1 MKTSTKVRRRPTD
14 LLLNILT
21 VFLVIISLFP
31 LYYMILQSLVDWS
44 SVDKTILPTS
54 LSLASYD
61 YLFNSTN
68 SSDTM
73 MWLRALGNSLL
84 VGLPVT
90 LIALSVGLLVG
101 YAMTKLKHFS
111 GKWIVFNLLLFEM
124 FFPKIMLLVPKYVIL
139 KDLANSYAGMI
150 IPTMISTWAIFM
162 YINYFETL
170 PDEVFEAARVDG
182 ANTFRILF
190 HIAMPATRPITT
202 IVFLTTF
209 MSRWNE
215 LMWDMLIAPSTQ
227 FQTLNV
233 LISTRFN
240 MMSQH
245 PGPLYAASVILT
257 VPIVVLFLCFS
268 KNFREGIH
276 FMLK

>member
-1 MKTSTKVRRRPTD
+1 MKKILKRRRPIDIFLDILT
-14 LLLNILT
+14 LLLIL
-21 VFLVIISLFP
+21 LSLFP
-31 LYYMILQSLVDWS
+31 LYYMILQSVVDWTT
-44 SVDKTILPTS
+44 VDKTIIPKN

-61 YLFNSTN
+61 YLFHSTN
-68 SSDTM
+68 SGDTM

-84 VGLPVT
+84 VCIPVT
-90 LIALSVGLLVG
+90 LVALSVGLLVG
-101 YAMTKLKHFS
+101 YAMTKLKHFN
-111 GKWIVFNLLLFEM
+111 GKRIIFNLLLFEM
-124 FFPKIMLLVPKYVIL
+124 FFPKIMLLVPKYMIL
-139 KDLANSYAGMI
+139 KDLANTYAGMI

-170 PDEVFEAARVDG
+170 PNEVFEAARVDG
-182 ANTFRILF
+182 ANTFRILY
-190 HIAMPATRPITT
+190 HIAMPATMPITT

-209 MSRWNE
+209 MQRWNE
-215 LMWDMLIAPSTQ
+215 LMWDMLIAPSTR

-240 MMSQH
+240 MMAQH

-257 VPIVVLFLCFS
+257 LPIVILFLCFS
-268 KNFREGIH
+268 RNFREGIH

>member
-1 MKTSTKVRRRPTD
+1 MKKILKQRRPIDIFLDILT
-14 LLLNILT
+14 LLLIL
-21 VFLVIISLFP
+21 VSLFP
-31 LYYMILQSLVDWS
+31 LYYMILQSVVDWTT
-44 SVDKTILPTS
+44 VDKTIIPKN

-61 YLFNSTN
+61 YLFHSTN
-68 SSDTM
+68 SGDTM

-84 VGLPVT
+84 VCIPVT
-90 LIALSVGLLVG
+90 LVALSVGLLVG
-101 YAMTKLKHFS
+101 YAMTKLKHFN
-111 GKWIVFNLLLFEM
+111 GKRIIFNLLLFEM
-124 FFPKIMLLVPKYVIL
+124 FFPKIMLLVPKYMIL
-139 KDLANSYAGMI
+139 KDLANTYSGMI

-170 PDEVFEAARVDG
+170 PNEVFEAARVDG
-182 ANTFRILF
+182 ANTFRILY
-190 HIAMPATRPITT
+190 HIAMPATLPITT

-209 MSRWNE
+209 MQRWNE
-215 LMWDMLIAPSTQ
+215 LMWDMLIAPSTR

-240 MMSQH
+240 MMAQH

-257 VPIVVLFLCFS
+257 LPIVILFLCFS
-268 KNFREGIH
+268 RNFREGIH

>member
-1 MKTSTKVRRRPTD
+1 MKKILKQRRPIDIFLDILT
-14 LLLNILT
+14 LLLIL
-21 VFLVIISLFP
+21 VSLFP
-31 LYYMILQSLVDWS
+31 LYYMVLQSVVDWTT
-44 SVDKTILPTS
+44 VDKTIIPKN

-61 YLFNSTN
+61 YLFHSTN
-68 SSDTM
+68 SGDTM

-84 VGLPVT
+84 VCIPVT
-90 LIALSVGLLVG
+90 LVALSVGLLVG
-101 YAMTKLKHFS
+101 YAMTKLKHFN
-111 GKWIVFNLLLFEM
+111 GKRIIFNLLLFEM
-124 FFPKIMLLVPKYVIL
+124 FFPKIMLLVPKYMIL
-139 KDLANSYAGMI
+139 KDLANTYSGMI

-170 PDEVFEAARVDG
+170 PNEVFEAARVDG
-182 ANTFRILF
+182 ANTFRILY
-190 HIAMPATRPITT
+190 HIAMPATLPITT

-209 MSRWNE
+209 MQRWNE
-215 LMWDMLIAPSTQ
+215 LMWDMLIAPSTR

-240 MMSQH
+240 MMAQH

-257 VPIVVLFLCFS
+257 LPIVILFLCFS
-268 KNFREGIH
+268 RNFREGIH

>member
-1 MKTSTKVRRRPTD
+1 MKKILKRRRPIDIFLDILT
-14 LLLNILT
+14 LLLIL
-21 VFLVIISLFP
+21 VSLFP
-31 LYYMILQSLVDWS
+31 LYYMTLQSVVDWTT
-44 SVDKTILPTS
+44 VDKTIIPKN

-61 YLFNSTN
+61 YLFHSTN
-68 SSDTM
+68 SGDTM

-84 VGLPVT
+84 VCIPVT
-90 LIALSVGLLVG
+90 LVALSVGLLVG
-101 YAMTKLKHFS
+101 YAMTKLKHFN
-111 GKWIVFNLLLFEM
+111 GKRIIFNLLLFEM
-124 FFPKIMLLVPKYVIL
+124 FFPKIMLLVPKYMIL
-139 KDLANSYAGMI
+139 KDLANTYAGMI

-170 PDEVFEAARVDG
+170 PNEVFEAARVDG
-182 ANTFRILF
+182 ANTFRILY
-190 HIAMPATRPITT
+190 HIAMPATLPITT

-209 MSRWNE
+209 MQRWNE
-215 LMWDMLIAPSTQ
+215 LMWDMLIAPSTR

-240 MMSQH
+240 MMAQH

-257 VPIVVLFLCFS
+257 LPIVILFLCFS
-268 KNFREGIH
+268 RNFREGIH

>member
-1 MKTSTKVRRRPTD
+1 MKKILKQRRPIDIFLDILT
-14 LLLNILT
+14 LLLIL
-21 VFLVIISLFP
+21 VSLFP
-31 LYYMILQSLVDWS
+31 LYYMTLQSVVDWTT
-44 SVDKTILPTS
+44 VDKTIIPKN

-61 YLFNSTN
+61 YLFRSTN
-68 SSDTM
+68 SGDTM

-84 VGLPVT
+84 VCIPVT
-90 LIALSVGLLVG
+90 LVALSVGLLVG

-111 GKWIVFNLLLFEM
+111 GKRIIFNLLLFEM
-124 FFPKIMLLVPKYVIL
+124 FFPKIMLLVPKYMIL
-139 KDLANSYAGMI
+139 KDLANTYAGMI

-170 PDEVFEAARVDG
+170 PNEVFEAARVDG
-182 ANTFRILF
+182 ANTFRILY
-190 HIAMPATRPITT
+190 HIAMPATLPITT

-209 MSRWNE
+209 MQRWNE
-215 LMWDMLIAPSTQ
+215 LMWDMLIAPSTR

-240 MMSQH
+240 MMAQH

-257 VPIVVLFLCFS
+257 LPIVILFLCFS
-268 KNFREGIH
+268 RNFREGIH

>member
-1 MKTSTKVRRRPTD
+1 MKKILKQRRPIDIFLDILT
-14 LLLNILT
+14 LLLIL
-21 VFLVIISLFP
+21 VSLFP
-31 LYYMILQSLVDWS
+31 LYYMILQSVVDWTT
-44 SVDKTILPTS
+44 VDKTIIPKN

-61 YLFNSTN
+61 YLFHSTN
-68 SSDTM
+68 SGDTM

-84 VGLPVT
+84 VCIPVT
-90 LIALSVGLLVG
+90 LVALSVGLLVG
-101 YAMTKLKHFS
+101 YAMTKLKHFN
-111 GKWIVFNLLLFEM
+111 GKRIVFNLLLFEM
-124 FFPKIMLLVPKYVIL
+124 FFPKIMLLVPKYMIL
-139 KDLANSYAGMI
+139 KDLANTYAGMI

-170 PDEVFEAARVDG
+170 PNEVFEAARVDG
-182 ANTFRILF
+182 ANTFRILY
-190 HIAMPATRPITT
+190 HIAMPATLPITT

-209 MSRWNE
+209 MQRWNE
-215 LMWDMLIAPSTQ
+215 LMWDMLIAPSTR

-240 MMSQH
+240 MMAQH

-257 VPIVVLFLCFS
+257 LPIVILFLCFS
-268 KNFREGIH
+268 RNFREGIH

>member
-1 MKTSTKVRRRPTD
+1 MKKILKRRRPIDIFLDILT
-14 LLLNILT
+14 LLLIL
-21 VFLVIISLFP
+21 VSLFP
-31 LYYMILQSLVDWS
+31 LYYMILQSVVDWTT
-44 SVDKTILPTS
+44 VDKTIIPKN

-61 YLFNSTN
+61 YLFHSTN
-68 SSDTM
+68 SGDTM

-84 VGLPVT
+84 VCIPVT
-90 LIALSVGLLVG
+90 LVALSVGLLVG
-101 YAMTKLKHFS
+101 YAMTKLKHFN
-111 GKWIVFNLLLFEM
+111 GKLIIFNLLLFEM
-124 FFPKIMLLVPKYVIL
+124 FFPKIMLLVPKYMIL
-139 KDLANSYAGMI
+139 KDLANTYAGMI

-170 PDEVFEAARVDG
+170 PNEVFEAARVDG
-182 ANTFRILF
+182 ANTFRILY
-190 HIAMPATRPITT
+190 HIAMPATLPITT

-209 MSRWNE
+209 MQRWNE
-215 LMWDMLIAPSTQ
+215 LMWDMLIAPSTR

-240 MMSQH
+240 MMAQH

-257 VPIVVLFLCFS
+257 LPIVILFLCFS
-268 KNFREGIH
+268 RNFREGIH

>member
-1 MKTSTKVRRRPTD
+1 MKKILKRRRLIDIFLDILT
-14 LLLNILT
+14 LLLIL
-21 VFLVIISLFP
+21 VSLFP
-31 LYYMILQSLVDWS
+31 LYYMILQSVVDWTT
-44 SVDKTILPTS
+44 VDKTIIPKN

-61 YLFNSTN
+61 YLFHSTN
-68 SSDTM
+68 SGDTM

-84 VGLPVT
+84 VCIPVT
-90 LIALSVGLLVG
+90 LVALSVGLLVG
-101 YAMTKLKHFS
+101 YAMTKLKHFN
-111 GKWIVFNLLLFEM
+111 GKRIIFNLLLFEM
-124 FFPKIMLLVPKYVIL
+124 FFPKIMLLVPKYMIL
-139 KDLANSYAGMI
+139 KDLANTYSGMI

-170 PDEVFEAARVDG
+170 PNEVFEAARVDG
-182 ANTFRILF
+182 ANTFRILY
-190 HIAMPATRPITT
+190 HIAMPATLPITT

-209 MSRWNE
+209 MQRWNE
-215 LMWDMLIAPSTQ
+215 LMWDMLIAPSTR

-240 MMSQH
+240 MMAQH

-257 VPIVVLFLCFS
+257 LPIVILFLCFS
-268 KNFREGIH
+268 RNFREGIH

>member
-1 MKTSTKVRRRPTD
+1 MTRMKKRKRPVD
-14 LLLNILT
+14 LFLNILT
-21 VFLVIISLFP
+21 VILIIVSLFP
-31 LYYMILQSLVDWS
+31 LYYMVLQSVVDWS
-44 SVDKTILPTS
+44 SVDKTILPTN
-54 LSLASYD
+54 LSLASYN
-61 YLFNSTN
+61 YLFSATN
-68 SSDTM
+68 SRDSL
-73 MWLRALGNSLL
+73 MWVRALGNSLL
-84 VGLPVT
+84 VGFPVT
-90 LIALSVGLLVG
+90 IIALSVGLLVG
-101 YAMTKLKHFS
+101 YAMTKLKHFG

-170 PDEVFEAARVDG
+170 PDDVFEAARVDG
-182 ANTFRILF
+182 ANTFHLLL
-190 HIAMPATRPITT
+190 HIAAPATRPITT

-257 VPIVVLFLCFS
+257 LPIVILFLCFS

>member
-1 MKTSTKVRRRPTD
+1 MKKILKQRRPIDIFLDILT
-14 LLLNILT
+14 LLLIL
-21 VFLVIISLFP
+21 VSLFP
-31 LYYMILQSLVDWS
+31 LYYMILQSVVDWTT
-44 SVDKTILPTS
+44 VDKTIIPKN

-61 YLFNSTN
+61 YLFHSTN
-68 SSDTM
+68 SGDTM

-84 VGLPVT
+84 VCIPVT
-90 LIALSVGLLVG
+90 LVALSVGLLVG
-101 YAMTKLKHFS
+101 YAMTKLKHFN
-111 GKWIVFNLLLFEM
+111 GKRIIFNLLLFEM
-124 FFPKIMLLVPKYVIL
+124 FFPKIMLLVPKYMIL
-139 KDLANSYAGMI
+139 KDLANTYAGMI

-170 PDEVFEAARVDG
+170 PNEVFEAARVDG
-182 ANTFRILF
+182 ANTFRILY
-190 HIAMPATRPITT
+190 HIAMPATLPITT

-209 MSRWNE
+209 MQRWNE
-215 LMWDMLIAPSTQ
+215 LMWDMLIAPSTR

-240 MMSQH
+240 MMAQH

-257 VPIVVLFLCFS
+257 LPIVILFLCFS
-268 KNFREGIH
+268 RNFREGIH

>member
-1 MKTSTKVRRRPTD
+1 MKKILKQRRPIDIFLDILT
-14 LLLNILT
+14 LLLIL
-21 VFLVIISLFP
+21 VSLFP
-31 LYYMILQSLVDWS
+31 LYYMTLQSVVDWTT
-44 SVDKTILPTS
+44 VDKTIVPKN

-61 YLFNSTN
+61 YLFHSTN
-68 SSDTM
+68 SGDTM

-84 VGLPVT
+84 VCIPVT
-90 LIALSVGLLVG
+90 LVALSVGLLVG

-111 GKWIVFNLLLFEM
+111 GKRIIFNLLLFEM
-124 FFPKIMLLVPKYVIL
+124 FFPKIMLLVPKYMIL
-139 KDLANSYAGMI
+139 KDLANTYAGMI

-170 PDEVFEAARVDG
+170 PNEVFEAARVDG
-182 ANTFRILF
+182 ANTFRILY
-190 HIAMPATRPITT
+190 HIAMPATLPITT

-209 MSRWNE
+209 MQRWNE
-215 LMWDMLIAPSTQ
+215 LMWDMLIAPSTR

-240 MMSQH
+240 MMAQH

-257 VPIVVLFLCFS
+257 LPIVILFLCFS
-268 KNFREGIH
+268 RNFREGIH

>member
-1 MKTSTKVRRRPTD
+1 MKKILKRRRPIDIFLDILT
-14 LLLNILT
+14 LLLIL
-21 VFLVIISLFP
+21 VSLFP
-31 LYYMILQSLVDWS
+31 LYYMTLQSVVDWTT
-44 SVDKTILPTS
+44 VDKTIIPKN

-61 YLFNSTN
+61 YLFHSTN
-68 SSDTM
+68 SGDTM

-84 VGLPVT
+84 VCIPVT
-90 LIALSVGLLVG
+90 LVALSVGLLVG

-111 GKWIVFNLLLFEM
+111 GKRIIFNLLLFEM
-124 FFPKIMLLVPKYVIL
+124 FFPKIMLLVPKYMIL
-139 KDLANSYAGMI
+139 KDLANTYAGMI

-170 PDEVFEAARVDG
+170 PNEVFEAARVDG
-182 ANTFRILF
+182 ANTFRILY
-190 HIAMPATRPITT
+190 HIAMPATLPITT

-209 MSRWNE
+209 MQRWNE
-215 LMWDMLIAPSTQ
+215 LMWDMLIAPSTR

-240 MMSQH
+240 MMAQH
-245 PGPLYAASVILT
+245 PRPLYAASVILT
-257 VPIVVLFLCFS
+257 LPIVILFLCFS
-268 KNFREGIH
+268 RNFREGIH

>member
-1 MKTSTKVRRRPTD
+1 MKKILKRRRPLDIFLDILT
-14 LLLNILT
+14 LLLIL
-21 VFLVIISLFP
+21 VSLFP
-31 LYYMILQSLVDWS
+31 LYYMILQSVVDWTT
-44 SVDKTILPTS
+44 VDKTIIPKN

-61 YLFNSTN
+61 YLFHSTN
-68 SSDTM
+68 SGDTM

-84 VGLPVT
+84 VCIPVT
-90 LIALSVGLLVG
+90 LVALSVGLLVG
-101 YAMTKLKHFS
+101 YAMTKLKHFN
-111 GKWIVFNLLLFEM
+111 GKRIIFNLLLFEM
-124 FFPKIMLLVPKYVIL
+124 FFPKIMLLVPKYMIL
-139 KDLANSYAGMI
+139 KDLANTYAGMI

-170 PDEVFEAARVDG
+170 PNEVFEAARVDG
-182 ANTFRILF
+182 ANTFRILY
-190 HIAMPATRPITT
+190 HIAMPATLPITT

-209 MSRWNE
+209 MQRWNE
-215 LMWDMLIAPSTQ
+215 LMWDMLIAPSTR

-240 MMSQH
+240 MMAQH

-257 VPIVVLFLCFS
+257 LPIVILFLCFS
-268 KNFREGIH
+268 RNFREGIH

>member
-1 MKTSTKVRRRPTD
+1 MKKILKRRKPVDIFLDILT
-14 LLLNILT
+14 LLLIL
-21 VFLVIISLFP
+21 VSLFP
-31 LYYMILQSLVDWS
+31 LYYMTLQSVVDWTT
-44 SVDKTILPTS
+44 VDKTIIPKN

-61 YLFNSTN
+61 YLFRSTN
-68 SSDTM
+68 SGDTM

-84 VGLPVT
+84 VCIPVT
-90 LIALSVGLLVG
+90 LVALSVGLLVG
-101 YAMTKLKHFS
+101 YAMTKLKHFN
-111 GKWIVFNLLLFEM
+111 GKRIIFNLLLFEM
-124 FFPKIMLLVPKYVIL
+124 FFPKIMLLVPKYMIL
-139 KDLANSYAGMI
+139 KDLANTYAGMI

-170 PDEVFEAARVDG
+170 PNEVFEAARVDG
-182 ANTFRILF
+182 ANTFRILY
-190 HIAMPATRPITT
+190 HIAMPATLPITT

-209 MSRWNE
+209 MQRWNE
-215 LMWDMLIAPSTQ
+215 LMWDMLIAPSTR

-240 MMSQH
+240 MMAQH

-257 VPIVVLFLCFS
+257 LPIVILFLCFS
-268 KNFREGIH
+268 RNFREGIH

>member
-1 MKTSTKVRRRPTD
+1 MKKILKRRRPIDIFLDILT
-14 LLLNILT
+14 LLLIL
-21 VFLVIISLFP
+21 VSLFP
-31 LYYMILQSLVDWS
+31 LYYMILQSVVDWTT
-44 SVDKTILPTS
+44 VDKTIIPKN

-61 YLFNSTN
+61 YLFHSTN
-68 SSDTM
+68 SGDTM

-84 VGLPVT
+84 VCIPVT
-90 LIALSVGLLVG
+90 LVALSVGLLVG
-101 YAMTKLKHFS
+101 YAMTKLKHFN
-111 GKWIVFNLLLFEM
+111 GKRIIFNLLLFEM
-124 FFPKIMLLVPKYVIL
+124 FFPKIMLLVPKYMIL
-139 KDLANSYAGMI
+139 KDLANTYAGMI

-170 PDEVFEAARVDG
+170 PNEVFEAARVDG
-182 ANTFRILF
+182 ANTFRILC
-190 HIAMPATRPITT
+190 HIAMPATLPITT

-209 MSRWNE
+209 MQRWNE
-215 LMWDMLIAPSTQ
+215 LMWDMLIAPSTR

-240 MMSQH
+240 MMAQH

-257 VPIVVLFLCFS
+257 LPIVILFLCFS
-268 KNFREGIH
+268 RNFREGIH

>member
-1 MKTSTKVRRRPTD
+1 MKKILKRRRPIDIFLDILT
-14 LLLNILT
+14 LLLIL
-21 VFLVIISLFP
+21 VSLFP
-31 LYYMILQSLVDWS
+31 LYYMILQSVVDWTT
-44 SVDKTILPTS
+44 VDKTIIPKN

-61 YLFNSTN
+61 YLFHSTN
-68 SSDTM
+68 SGDTM

-84 VGLPVT
+84 VCIPVT
-90 LIALSVGLLVG
+90 LVALSVGLLVG
-101 YAMTKLKHFS
+101 YAMTKLKHFN
-111 GKWIVFNLLLFEM
+111 GKRIVFNLLLFEM
-124 FFPKIMLLVPKYVIL
+124 FFPKIMLLVPKYMIL
-139 KDLANSYAGMI
+139 KDLANTYAGMI

-170 PDEVFEAARVDG
+170 PNEVFEAARVDG
-182 ANTFRILF
+182 ANTFRILY
-190 HIAMPATRPITT
+190 HIAMPATMPITT

-209 MSRWNE
+209 MQRWNE
-215 LMWDMLIAPSTQ
+215 LMWDMLIAPSTR

-240 MMSQH
+240 MMAQH

-257 VPIVVLFLCFS
+257 LPIVILFLCFS
-268 KNFREGIH
+268 RNFREGIH

>member
-1 MKTSTKVRRRPTD
+1 MKKILKRRRPIDIFLDILT
-14 LLLNILT
+14 LLLIL
-21 VFLVIISLFP
+21 VSLFP
-31 LYYMILQSLVDWS
+31 LYYMILQSVVDWTT
-44 SVDKTILPTS
+44 VDKTIIPKN

-61 YLFNSTN
+61 YLFHSTN
-68 SSDTM
+68 SGDTM

-84 VGLPVT
+84 VCIPVT
-90 LIALSVGLLVG
+90 LVALSVGLLVG

-111 GKWIVFNLLLFEM
+111 GKLIIFNLLLFEM
-124 FFPKIMLLVPKYVIL
+124 FFPKIMLLVPKYMIL
-139 KDLANSYAGMI
+139 KDLANTYAGMI

-170 PDEVFEAARVDG
+170 PNEVFEAARVDG
-182 ANTFRILF
+182 ANTFRILY
-190 HIAMPATRPITT
+190 HIAMPATLPITT

-209 MSRWNE
+209 MQRWNE
-215 LMWDMLIAPSTQ
+215 LMWDMLIAPSTR

-240 MMSQH
+240 MMAQH

-257 VPIVVLFLCFS
+257 LPIVILFLCFS
-268 KNFREGIH
+268 RNFREGIH

>member
-1 MKTSTKVRRRPTD
+1 MKKILKRRRPIDIFLDILT
-14 LLLNILT
+14 LLLIL
-21 VFLVIISLFP
+21 VSLFP
-31 LYYMILQSLVDWS
+31 LYYMILQSVVDWTT
-44 SVDKTILPTS
+44 VDKTIIPKN

-61 YLFNSTN
+61 YLFHSTN
-68 SSDTM
+68 SGDTM

-84 VGLPVT
+84 VCIPVT
-90 LIALSVGLLVG
+90 LVALSVGLLVG
-101 YAMTKLKHFS
+101 YAMTKLKHFN
-111 GKWIVFNLLLFEM
+111 GKRLIFNLLLFEM
-124 FFPKIMLLVPKYVIL
+124 FFPKIMLLVPKYMIL
-139 KDLANSYAGMI
+139 KDLANTYAGMI

-170 PDEVFEAARVDG
+170 PNEVFEAARVDG
-182 ANTFRILF
+182 ANTFRILY
-190 HIAMPATRPITT
+190 HIAMPATLPITT

-209 MSRWNE
+209 MQRWNE
-215 LMWDMLIAPSTQ
+215 LMWDMLIAPSTR

-240 MMSQH
+240 MMAQH

-257 VPIVVLFLCFS
+257 LPIVILFLCFS
-268 KNFREGIH
+268 RNFREGIH

>member
-1 MKTSTKVRRRPTD
+1 MKKILKQRRPIDIFLDILT
-14 LLLNILT
+14 LLLIL
-21 VFLVIISLFP
+21 VSLFP
-31 LYYMILQSLVDWS
+31 LYYMILQSVVDWTT
-44 SVDKTILPTS
+44 VDKTIIPKN

-61 YLFNSTN
+61 YLFHSTN
-68 SSDTM
+68 SGDTM

-84 VGLPVT
+84 VCIPVT
-90 LIALSVGLLVG
+90 LVALSVGLLVG

-111 GKWIVFNLLLFEM
+111 GKRIIFNLLLFEM
-124 FFPKIMLLVPKYVIL
+124 FFPKIMLLVPKYMIL
-139 KDLANSYAGMI
+139 KDLANTYAGMI

-170 PDEVFEAARVDG
+170 PNEVFEAARVDG
-182 ANTFRILF
+182 AYTFRILF
-190 HIAMPATRPITT
+190 HIAMPATLPITT

-209 MSRWNE
+209 MQRWNE
-215 LMWDMLIAPSTQ
+215 LMWDMLIAPSTR

-240 MMSQH
+240 MMAQH

-257 VPIVVLFLCFS
+257 LPIVILFLCFS
-268 KNFREGIH
+268 RNFREGIH

>member
-1 MKTSTKVRRRPTD
+1 MKKILKRRRPIDIFLDILT
-14 LLLNILT
+14 LLLIL
-21 VFLVIISLFP
+21 VSLFP
-31 LYYMILQSLVDWS
+31 LYYMILQSVVDWTT
-44 SVDKTILPTS
+44 VDKTIIPKN

-61 YLFNSTN
+61 YLFHSTN
-68 SSDTM
+68 SGDTM

-84 VGLPVT
+84 VCIPVT
-90 LIALSVGLLVG
+90 LVALSVGLLVG
-101 YAMTKLKHFS
+101 YAMTKLKHFN
-111 GKWIVFNLLLFEM
+111 GKRIIFNLLLFEM
-124 FFPKIMLLVPKYVIL
+124 FFPKIMLLVPKYMIL
-139 KDLANSYAGMI
+139 KDLANTYAGMI

-170 PDEVFEAARVDG
+170 PNEVFEAARVDG
-182 ANTFRILF
+182 ANTFRILY
-190 HIAMPATRPITT
+190 HIAMPATMPITT

-209 MSRWNE
+209 MQRWNE
-215 LMWDMLIAPSTQ
+215 LMWDMLIAPSTR

-240 MMSQH
+240 MMAQH

-257 VPIVVLFLCFS
+257 LPIVILFLCFS
-268 KNFREGIH
+268 RNFREGIH

>member
-1 MKTSTKVRRRPTD
+1 MKKILKRRRPIDIFLDILT
-14 LLLNILT
+14 LLLIL
-21 VFLVIISLFP
+21 VSLFP
-31 LYYMILQSLVDWS
+31 LYYMILQSVVDWTT
-44 SVDKTILPTS
+44 VDKTILPKN

-61 YLFNSTN
+61 YLFHSTN
-68 SSDTM
+68 SGDTM

-84 VGLPVT
+84 VCIPVT
-90 LIALSVGLLVG
+90 LVALSVGLLVG
-101 YAMTKLKHFS
+101 YAMTKLKHFN
-111 GKWIVFNLLLFEM
+111 GKRIIFNLLLFEM
-124 FFPKIMLLVPKYVIL
+124 FFPKIMLLVPKYMIL
-139 KDLANSYAGMI
+139 KDLANTYAGMI

-170 PDEVFEAARVDG
+170 PNEVFEAARVDG
-182 ANTFRILF
+182 ANTFRILY
-190 HIAMPATRPITT
+190 HIAMPATLPITT

-209 MSRWNE
+209 MQRWNE
-215 LMWDMLIAPSTQ
+215 LMWDMLIAPSTR

-240 MMSQH
+240 MMAQH

-257 VPIVVLFLCFS
+257 LPIVILFLCFS
-268 KNFREGIH
+268 RNFREGIH

>member
-1 MKTSTKVRRRPTD
+1 MKKILKRRRPIDIFLDILT
-14 LLLNILT
+14 LLLIL
-21 VFLVIISLFP
+21 VSLFP
-31 LYYMILQSLVDWS
+31 LYYMTLQSVVDWTT
-44 SVDKTILPTS
+44 VDKTIIPKN

-61 YLFNSTN
+61 YLFHSTN
-68 SSDTM
+68 SGDTM

-84 VGLPVT
+84 VCIPVT
-90 LIALSVGLLVG
+90 LVALAVGLLVG
-101 YAMTKLKHFS
+101 YAMTKLKHFN
-111 GKWIVFNLLLFEM
+111 GKRIIFNLLLFEM
-124 FFPKIMLLVPKYVIL
+124 FFPKIMLLVPKYMIL
-139 KDLANSYAGMI
+139 KDLANTYAGMI

-170 PDEVFEAARVDG
+170 PNEVFEAARVDG
-182 ANTFRILF
+182 ANTFRILY
-190 HIAMPATRPITT
+190 HIAMPATLPITT

-209 MSRWNE
+209 MQRWNE
-215 LMWDMLIAPSTQ
+215 LMWDMLIAPSTR

-240 MMSQH
+240 MMAQH

-257 VPIVVLFLCFS
+257 LPIVILFLCFS
-268 KNFREGIH
+268 RNFREGIH

>member
-1 MKTSTKVRRRPTD
+1 MKKILKQRRPIDIFLDILT
-14 LLLNILT
+14 LLLIL
-21 VFLVIISLFP
+21 VSLFP
-31 LYYMILQSLVDWS
+31 LYYMILQSVVDWTT
-44 SVDKTILPTS
+44 VDKTIIPKN

-61 YLFNSTN
+61 YLFHSTN
-68 SSDTM
+68 SGDTM

-84 VGLPVT
+84 VCIPVT
-90 LIALSVGLLVG
+90 LVALSVGLLVG

-111 GKWIVFNLLLFEM
+111 GKRIIFNLLLFEM
-124 FFPKIMLLVPKYVIL
+124 FFPKIMLLVPKYMIL
-139 KDLANSYAGMI
+139 KDLANTYAGMI

-170 PDEVFEAARVDG
+170 PNEVFEAARVDG
-182 ANTFRILF
+182 ANTFRILY
-190 HIAMPATRPITT
+190 HIAMPATLPITT

-209 MSRWNE
+209 MQRWNE
-215 LMWDMLIAPSTQ
+215 LMWDMLIAPSTR

-240 MMSQH
+240 MMAQH

-257 VPIVVLFLCFS
+257 LPIVILFLCFS
-268 KNFREGIH
+268 RNFREGIH

>member
-1 MKTSTKVRRRPTD
+1 MKKILKRRKPIDIFLDILT
-14 LLLNILT
+14 LLLIL
-21 VFLVIISLFP
+21 VSLFP
-31 LYYMILQSLVDWS
+31 LYYMILQSVVDWTT
-44 SVDKTILPTS
+44 VDKTIIPKN

-61 YLFNSTN
+61 YLFHSTN
-68 SSDTM
+68 SGDTM

-84 VGLPVT
+84 VCIPVT
-90 LIALSVGLLVG
+90 LVALSVGLLVG
-101 YAMTKLKHFS
+101 YAMTKLKHFN
-111 GKWIVFNLLLFEM
+111 GKRLIFNLLLFEM
-124 FFPKIMLLVPKYVIL
+124 FFPKIMLLVPKYMIL
-139 KDLANSYAGMI
+139 KDLANTYAGMI

-170 PDEVFEAARVDG
+170 PNEVFEAARVDG
-182 ANTFRILF
+182 ANTFRILY
-190 HIAMPATRPITT
+190 HIAMPATLPITT

-209 MSRWNE
+209 MQRWNE
-215 LMWDMLIAPSTQ
+215 LMWDMLIAPSTR

-240 MMSQH
+240 MMAQH

-257 VPIVVLFLCFS
+257 LPIVILFLCFS
-268 KNFREGIH
+268 RNFREGIH

>member
-1 MKTSTKVRRRPTD
+1 MKKILKRRRPIDIFLDILT
-14 LLLNILT
+14 LLLIL
-21 VFLVIISLFP
+21 VSLFP
-31 LYYMILQSLVDWS
+31 LYYMILQSVVDWTT
-44 SVDKTILPTS
+44 VDKTIIPKN

-61 YLFNSTN
+61 YLFHSTN
-68 SSDTM
+68 SGDTM

-84 VGLPVT
+84 VCIPVT
-90 LIALSVGLLVG
+90 LVALSVGLLVG
-101 YAMTKLKHFS
+101 YAMTKLKHFN
-111 GKWIVFNLLLFEM
+111 GKRIVFNLLLFEM
-124 FFPKIMLLVPKYVIL
+124 FFPKIMLLVPKYMIL
-139 KDLANSYAGMI
+139 KDLANTYAGMI

-170 PDEVFEAARVDG
+170 PNEVFEAARVDG
-182 ANTFRILF
+182 ANTFRILY
-190 HIAMPATRPITT
+190 HIAMPATLPITT

-209 MSRWNE
+209 MQRWNE
-215 LMWDMLIAPSTQ
+215 LMWDMLIAPSTR

-240 MMSQH
+240 MMAQH

-257 VPIVVLFLCFS
+257 LPIVILFLCFS
-268 KNFREGIH
+268 RNFREGIH

>member
-1 MKTSTKVRRRPTD
+1 MKKILKRRRPIDIFLDILT
-14 LLLNILT
+14 LLLIL
-21 VFLVIISLFP
+21 VSLFP
-31 LYYMILQSLVDWS
+31 LYYMILQSVVDWTT
-44 SVDKTILPTS
+44 VDKTIIPKN

-61 YLFNSTN
+61 YLFHSTN
-68 SSDTM
+68 SGDTM

-84 VGLPVT
+84 VCIPVT
-90 LIALSVGLLVG
+90 LVALSVGLLVG
-101 YAMTKLKHFS
+101 YAMTKLKHFN
-111 GKWIVFNLLLFEM
+111 GKRIIFNLLLFEM
-124 FFPKIMLLVPKYVIL
+124 FFPKIMLLVPKYMIL
-139 KDLANSYAGMI
+139 KDLANTYSGMI

-170 PDEVFEAARVDG
+170 PNEVFEAARVDG
-182 ANTFRILF
+182 ANTFRILY
-190 HIAMPATRPITT
+190 HIAMPATLPITT

-209 MSRWNE
+209 MQRWNE
-215 LMWDMLIAPSTQ
+215 LMWDMLIAPSTR

-240 MMSQH
+240 MMAQH

-257 VPIVVLFLCFS
+257 LPIVILFLCFS
-268 KNFREGIH
+268 RNFREGIH

>member
-1 MKTSTKVRRRPTD
+1 MKKILKRRKPVDIFLDILT
-14 LLLNILT
+14 LLLIL
-21 VFLVIISLFP
+21 VSLFP
-31 LYYMILQSLVDWS
+31 LYYMTLQSVVDWTT
-44 SVDKTILPTS
+44 VDKTIVPKN

-61 YLFNSTN
+61 YLFHSTN
-68 SSDTM
+68 SGDTM

-84 VGLPVT
+84 VCIPVT
-90 LIALSVGLLVG
+90 LVALSVGLLVG

-111 GKWIVFNLLLFEM
+111 GKRIIFNLLLFEM
-124 FFPKIMLLVPKYVIL
+124 FFPKIMLLVPKYMIL
-139 KDLANSYAGMI
+139 KDLANTYAGMI

-170 PDEVFEAARVDG
+170 PNEVFEAARVDG
-182 ANTFRILF
+182 ANTFRILY
-190 HIAMPATRPITT
+190 HIAMPATLPITT

-209 MSRWNE
+209 MQRWNE
-215 LMWDMLIAPSTQ
+215 LMWDMLIAPSTR

-240 MMSQH
+240 MMAQH

-257 VPIVVLFLCFS
+257 LPIVILFLCFS
-268 KNFREGIH
+268 RNFREGIH

>member
-1 MKTSTKVRRRPTD
+1 MKKILKQRRPIDIFLDILT
-14 LLLNILT
+14 LLLIL
-21 VFLVIISLFP
+21 VSLFP
-31 LYYMILQSLVDWS
+31 LYYMILQSVVDWTT
-44 SVDKTILPTS
+44 VDKTIIPKN

-61 YLFNSTN
+61 YLFHSTN
-68 SSDTM
+68 SGDTM

-84 VGLPVT
+84 VCIPVT
-90 LIALSVGLLVG
+90 LVALSVGLLVG
-101 YAMTKLKHFS
+101 YAMTKLKHFN
-111 GKWIVFNLLLFEM
+111 GKRLIFNLLLFEM
-124 FFPKIMLLVPKYVIL
+124 FFPKIMLLVPKYMIL
-139 KDLANSYAGMI
+139 KDLANTYAGMI

-170 PDEVFEAARVDG
+170 PNEVFEAARVDG
-182 ANTFRILF
+182 ANTFRILY
-190 HIAMPATRPITT
+190 HIAMPATLPITT

-209 MSRWNE
+209 MQRWNE
-215 LMWDMLIAPSTQ
+215 LMWDMLIAPSTR

-240 MMSQH
+240 MMAQH

-257 VPIVVLFLCFS
+257 LPIVILFLCFS
-268 KNFREGIH
+268 RNFREGIH

>member
-1 MKTSTKVRRRPTD
+1 MKKILKRRRPIDIFLDILT
-14 LLLNILT
+14 LLLIL
-21 VFLVIISLFP
+21 VSLFP
-31 LYYMILQSLVDWS
+31 LYYMILQSVVDWTT
-44 SVDKTILPTS
+44 VDKTIIPKN

-61 YLFNSTN
+61 YLFHSTN
-68 SSDTM
+68 SGDTM

-84 VGLPVT
+84 VCIPVT
-90 LIALSVGLLVG
+90 LVALSVGLLVG

-111 GKWIVFNLLLFEM
+111 GKIIIFNLLLFEM
-124 FFPKIMLLVPKYVIL
+124 FFPKIMLLVPKYMIL
-139 KDLANSYAGMI
+139 KDLANTYAGMI

-170 PDEVFEAARVDG
+170 PNEVFEAARVDG
-182 ANTFRILF
+182 ANTFRILY
-190 HIAMPATRPITT
+190 HIAMPATLPITT

-209 MSRWNE
+209 MQRWNE
-215 LMWDMLIAPSTQ
+215 LMWDMLIAPSTR

-240 MMSQH
+240 MMAQH

-257 VPIVVLFLCFS
+257 LPIVILFLCFS
-268 KNFREGIH
+268 RNFREGIH

>member
-1 MKTSTKVRRRPTD
+1 MKKILKRRRPIDIFLDILT
-14 LLLNILT
+14 LLLIL
-21 VFLVIISLFP
+21 VSLFP
-31 LYYMILQSLVDWS
+31 LYYMILQSVVDWTT
-44 SVDKTILPTS
+44 VDKTIIPKN

-61 YLFNSTN
+61 YLFHSTN
-68 SSDTM
+68 SGDTM

-84 VGLPVT
+84 VCIPVT
-90 LIALSVGLLVG
+90 LVALSVGLLVG
-101 YAMTKLKHFS
+101 YAMTKLKHFG
-111 GKWIVFNLLLFEM
+111 GKRIIFNLLLFEM
-124 FFPKIMLLVPKYVIL
+124 FFPKIMLLVPKYMIL
-139 KDLANSYAGMI
+139 KDLANTYAGMI

-170 PDEVFEAARVDG
+170 PNEVFEAARVDG
-182 ANTFRILF
+182 ANTFRILY
-190 HIAMPATRPITT
+190 HIAMPATLPITT

-209 MSRWNE
+209 MQRWNE
-215 LMWDMLIAPSTQ
+215 LMWDMLIAPSTR

-240 MMSQH
+240 MMAQH

-257 VPIVVLFLCFS
+257 LPIVILFLCFS
-268 KNFREGIH
+268 RNFREGIH

>member
-1 MKTSTKVRRRPTD
+1 MKKILKRRRPIDIFLDILT
-14 LLLNILT
+14 LLLIL
-21 VFLVIISLFP
+21 VSLFP
-31 LYYMILQSLVDWS
+31 LYYMTLQSVVDWTT
-44 SVDKTILPTS
+44 VDKTIIPKN

-61 YLFNSTN
+61 YLFHSTN
-68 SSDTM
+68 SGDTM

-84 VGLPVT
+84 VCIPVT
-90 LIALSVGLLVG
+90 LVALSVGLLVG
-101 YAMTKLKHFS
+101 YAMTKLKHFN
-111 GKWIVFNLLLFEM
+111 GKRIIFNLLLFEM
-124 FFPKIMLLVPKYVIL
+124 FFPKIMLLVPKYMIL
-139 KDLANSYAGMI
+139 KDLANTYSGMI

-170 PDEVFEAARVDG
+170 PNEVFEAARVDG
-182 ANTFRILF
+182 ANTFRILY
-190 HIAMPATRPITT
+190 HIAMPATLPITT

-209 MSRWNE
+209 MQRWNE
-215 LMWDMLIAPSTQ
+215 LMWDMLIAPSTR

-240 MMSQH
+240 MMAQH

-257 VPIVVLFLCFS
+257 LPIVILFLCFS
-268 KNFREGIH
+268 RNFREGIH

>member
-1 MKTSTKVRRRPTD
+1 MKKILKRRRPIDIFLDILT
-14 LLLNILT
+14 LLLIL
-21 VFLVIISLFP
+21 VSLFP
-31 LYYMILQSLVDWS
+31 LYYMILQSVVDWTT
-44 SVDKTILPTS
+44 VDKTIIPKN

-61 YLFNSTN
+61 YLFHSTN
-68 SSDTM
+68 SGDTM

-84 VGLPVT
+84 VCIPVT
-90 LIALSVGLLVG
+90 LVALSVGLLVG
-101 YAMTKLKHFS
+101 YTMTKLKHFS
-111 GKWIVFNLLLFEM
+111 GKRIIFNLLLFEM
-124 FFPKIMLLVPKYVIL
+124 FFPKIMLLVPKYMIL
-139 KDLANSYAGMI
+139 KDLANTYAGMI

-170 PDEVFEAARVDG
+170 PNEVFEAARVDG
-182 ANTFRILF
+182 ANTFRILY
-190 HIAMPATRPITT
+190 HIAMPATLPITT

-209 MSRWNE
+209 MQRWNE
-215 LMWDMLIAPSTQ
+215 LMWDMLIAPSTR

-240 MMSQH
+240 MMAQH

-257 VPIVVLFLCFS
+257 LPIVILFLCFS
-268 KNFREGIH
+268 RNFREGIH

>member
-1 MKTSTKVRRRPTD
+1 MKKILKRRRPIDIFLDILT
-14 LLLNILT
+14 LLLIL
-21 VFLVIISLFP
+21 VSLFP
-31 LYYMILQSLVDWS
+31 LYYMILQSVVDWTT
-44 SVDKTILPTS
+44 VDKTIIPKN

-61 YLFNSTN
+61 YLFHSTN
-68 SSDTM
+68 SGDTM

-84 VGLPVT
+84 VCIPVT
-90 LIALSVGLLVG
+90 LVALSVGLLVG

-111 GKWIVFNLLLFEM
+111 GKRIIFNLLLFEM
-124 FFPKIMLLVPKYVIL
+124 FFPKIMLLVPKYMIL
-139 KDLANSYAGMI
+139 KDLANTYAGMI

-170 PDEVFEAARVDG
+170 PNEVFEAARVDG
-182 ANTFRILF
+182 ANTFRILY
-190 HIAMPATRPITT
+190 HIAMPATLPITT

-209 MSRWNE
+209 MQRWNE
-215 LMWDMLIAPSTQ
+215 LMWDMLIAPSTR

-240 MMSQH
+240 MMAQH

-257 VPIVVLFLCFS
+257 LPIVILFLCFS
-268 KNFREGIH
+268 RNFREGIH

>member
-1 MKTSTKVRRRPTD
+1 MKKILKQRRPIDIFLDILT
-14 LLLNILT
+14 LLLIL
-21 VFLVIISLFP
+21 VSLFP
-31 LYYMILQSLVDWS
+31 LYYMILQSVVDWTT
-44 SVDKTILPTS
+44 VDKNIIPKN

-61 YLFNSTN
+61 YLFHSTN
-68 SSDTM
+68 SGDTM

-84 VGLPVT
+84 VCIPVT
-90 LIALSVGLLVG
+90 LVALSVGLLVG
-101 YAMTKLKHFS
+101 YAMTKLKHFN
-111 GKWIVFNLLLFEM
+111 GKRIIFNLLLFEM
-124 FFPKIMLLVPKYVIL
+124 FFPKIMLLVPKYMIL
-139 KDLANSYAGMI
+139 KDLANTYAGMI

-170 PDEVFEAARVDG
+170 PNEVFEAARVDG
-182 ANTFRILF
+182 ANTFRILY
-190 HIAMPATRPITT
+190 HIAMPATLPITT

-209 MSRWNE
+209 MQRWNE
-215 LMWDMLIAPSTQ
+215 LMWDMLIAPSTR

-240 MMSQH
+240 MMAQH

-257 VPIVVLFLCFS
+257 LPIVILFLCFS
-268 KNFREGIH
+268 RNFREGIH

>member
-1 MKTSTKVRRRPTD
+1 MKKILKRRRPIDIFLDILT
-14 LLLNILT
+14 LLLIL
-21 VFLVIISLFP
+21 VSLFP
-31 LYYMILQSLVDWS
+31 LYYMTLQSVVDWPT
-44 SVDKTILPTS
+44 VDKTIIPKN

-61 YLFNSTN
+61 YLFHSTN
-68 SSDTM
+68 SGDTM

-84 VGLPVT
+84 VCIPVT
-90 LIALSVGLLVG
+90 LVALSVGLLVG
-101 YAMTKLKHFS
+101 YAMTKLKHFN
-111 GKWIVFNLLLFEM
+111 GKRIIFNLLLFEM
-124 FFPKIMLLVPKYVIL
+124 FFPKIMLLVPKYMIL
-139 KDLANSYAGMI
+139 KDLANTYAGMI

-170 PDEVFEAARVDG
+170 PNEVFEAARVDG
-182 ANTFRILF
+182 ANTFRILY
-190 HIAMPATRPITT
+190 HIAMPATLPITT

-209 MSRWNE
+209 MQRWNE
-215 LMWDMLIAPSTQ
+215 LMWDMLIAPSTR

-240 MMSQH
+240 MMAQH

-257 VPIVVLFLCFS
+257 LPIVILFLCFS
-268 KNFREGIH
+268 RNFREGIH